1 MPEQEATFLGTP
13 ADWRDWLEAQAADA
27 TELWVGFFRHG
38 AEEGGITWP
47 EAVDQARCFG
57 WIDGRQQSIDDR
69 SYRIRFAPGK
79 PRSGCI
85 TVCVARVAEL
95 EAAGSCGRRGSR
107 RSRRRPERSG
117 RRLPRAVRAAGV
129 LEAGAEALLRQRP
142 EAWKFFFQAPSYR
155 KAALCSVV
163 DAKRPETRARRLAT
177 LIDDSAEGR
186 RIGHL

>member
-1 MPEQEATFLGTP
+1 MRP
-13 ADWRDWLEAQAADA
+13 AGLEA
-27 TELWVGFFRHG
+27 
-38 AEEGGITWP
+38 
-47 EAVDQARCFG
+47 
-57 WIDGRQQSIDDR
+57 
-69 SYRIRFAPGK
+69 FA
-79 PRSGCI
+79 
-85 TVCVARVAEL
+85 
-95 EAAGSCGRRGSR
+95 
-107 RSRRRPERSG
+107 RRRPERSG

-142 EAWKFFFQAPSYR
+142 EAWEFFRVQAPSYR